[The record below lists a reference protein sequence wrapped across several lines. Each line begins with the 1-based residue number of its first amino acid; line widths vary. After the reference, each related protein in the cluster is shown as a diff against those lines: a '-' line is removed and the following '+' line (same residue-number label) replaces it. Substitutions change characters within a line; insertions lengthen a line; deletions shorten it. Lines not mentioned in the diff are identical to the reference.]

1 MPQSRRAFLQ
11 AVSAAAT
18 AMAAGSM
25 VAGQPTTKPASRK
38 LNLLI
43 LGGTG
48 FLGPA
53 IVESAMARGHTMT
66 IFNRGRTHPELFPQV
81 ERLLGNR
88 DPDKDDG
95 LTALKG
101 RTWDAV
107 IDTSGYYPRIV
118 SASAQLLAGAV
129 NQYVF
134 ISSISVYS
142 DNSIVNMD
150 ESGPIGTMDD
160 PTLETFGDEFQYY
173 GPLKALCEQ
182 AADTATGGRATNI
195 RPGLIVGPRDNVP
208 RFTYWPVRVER
219 GGEVLSPGNPD
230 DPVQYIDV
238 RDLADFVI
246 TCIENNTTGYFN
258 AIGPNWP
265 TTIAELL
272 YGCKAVTGGDA
283 TFTWVPAD
291 FLEARDIKAWQQ
303 MPVWIPPREGYEGF
317 HRVNITKA
325 IEAGLRSRPLADI
338 VTATLAWYHGWPQDK
353 PFPWRGG
360 LETER
365 EREAQVLA
373 EWHESG
379 AGTM

>member
-11 AVSAAAT
+11 TVSAAAT
-18 AMAAGSM
+18 AMAAGPM
-25 VAGQPTTKPASRK
+25 VAGQFTTKPASRK

-118 SASAQLLAGAV
+118 GASAELLAGAV
-129 NQYVF
+129 DQYVF

-182 AADTATGGRATNI
+182 AADTATDGRATNI

-283 TFTWVPAD
+283 RFTWVPAD

-338 VTATLAWYHGWPQDK
+338 VTATLAWYHAWPQDK

-379 AGTM
+379 AGTR

>member
-11 AVSAAAT
+11 TVSAAAT
-18 AMAAGSM
+18 AVVAAPMA
-25 VAGQPTTKPASRK
+25 AGQPTTKPASRK

-118 SASAQLLAGAV
+118 SASAELLAGAV
-129 NQYVF
+129 DQYVF

-150 ESGPIGTMDD
+150 ESGPISTMDD

-182 AADTATGGRATNI
+182 AAEQATGGQATNI

-219 GGEVLSPGNPD
+219 GGEVLSPGKPD

-246 TCIENNTTGYFN
+246 TCVENNTTGYFN
-258 AIGPNWP
+258 ATGPNWP

-283 TFTWVPAD
+283 RFTWVPAD
-291 FLEARDIKAWQQ
+291 FLEARDINAWQQ
-303 MPVWIPPREGYEGF
+303 MPLWIPPREGYEGF

-325 IEAGLRSRPLADI
+325 IEAGLWSRPLADI
-338 VTATLAWYHGWPQDK
+338 VTATLAWYHAWPQDK

-360 LETER
+360 V
-365 EREAQVLA
+365 EAEKEAAVVA
-373 EWHESG
+373 EWHKSG
-379 AGTM
+379 AGTK